1 MCVWMEVEVT
11 TLFDGGKVQ
20 RAQKLKANF
29 QTFRSYADC
38 LVALGAPL
46 LLLYSSWSSLA
57 SDSARGGDDE
67 FLDTPANEEGCGSS
81 ESTKDK
87 DL

>member
-38 LVALGAPL
+38 

>member
-1 MCVWMEVEVT
+1 MCVWMEVEVVT

-20 RAQKLKANF
+20 RAQKLKVNF
-29 QTFRSYADC
+29 ETFRSYADC
-38 LVALGAPL
+38 VLAPL
-46 LLLYSSWSSLA
+46 CSSWPWSSLA
-57 SDSARGGDDE
+57 RDSARGGDDE
-67 FLDTPANEEGCGSS
+67 LLDTPANEEGCGSS